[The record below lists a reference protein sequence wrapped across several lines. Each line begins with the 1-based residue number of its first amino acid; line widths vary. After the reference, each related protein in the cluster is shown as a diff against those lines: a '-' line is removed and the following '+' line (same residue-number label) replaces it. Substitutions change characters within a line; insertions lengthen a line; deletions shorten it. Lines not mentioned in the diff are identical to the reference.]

1 MKKFLSLLMTVAL
14 TVACLGSTV
23 FAAGTDV
30 AVSTATAEQGDEV
43 TLEVSISGNPGFVA
57 YKLGVDYDKDALEL
71 TSIDAGSV
79 SLSGIFTAGKDA
91 NNNFNGNAG
100 YMALAPATGDG
111 VLFTVTFKVLAVS
124 GTYPVSVNVG
134 NLGDANQNEINP
146 TVTAGSVTVK
156 HEHNYTNWT
165 QTTAPTCTQP
175 GIETGTCACGA
186 TTTRTGA
193 AATGHSYGEYTVTT
207 EPTCTEKGV
216 ATATCSVCGAT
227 TTKEVAAT
235 GHTWGEWEETKA
247 PTCTEAGEKVHT
259 CTVCG
264 ATVTAE
270 VAATGHNYE
279 DGKCTDC
286 GAEEPKTPAT
296 DNKDNNKDNTNN
308 TVQTG
313 DNASVTLWVALMA
326 VAVAGVVVVI
336 KKRRVNG

>member
-1 MKKFLSLLMTVAL
+1 MKKFLSILTTVAL
-14 TVACLGSTV
+14 MVASMGLTA
-23 FAAGTDV
+23 FAADV
-30 AVSTATAEQGDEV
+30 PTIKVAEVEASQNEEV
-43 TLEVSISGNPGFVA
+43 TVKVSVEGNTGLGA
-57 YKLGVDYDKDALEL
+57 YTMKLGYDSEALTLTGLSEGTL
-71 TSIDAGSV
+71 TSSEASKIFMGKVETNKVTFTTFGSV
-79 SLSGIFTAGKDA
+79 FYD
-91 NNNFNGNAG
+91 
-100 YMALAPATGDG
+100 DG
-111 VLFTVTFKVLAVS
+111 VLFTATFKVNAVS
-124 GTYPVSVNVG
+124 GTYPITVDVESFGIDSDIPHNVT
-134 NLGDANQNEINP
+134 N
-146 TVTAGSVTVK
+146 GSVTVA
-156 HEHNYTNWT
+156 HEHSYTNWT